1 MSENVDGTDQWF
13 FNDHFGGRAIHR
25 ANGIDLSIGQK
36 LRQQIQSPAN
46 QRDHHFGSEQTQ
58 FLGRAI
64 GVLSAYF
71 RQNEI

>member
-1 MSENVDGTDQWF
+1 MDGTDQWF
-13 FNDHFGGRAIHR
+13 FDDYFGRCVIHR

-46 QRDHHFGSEQTQ
+46 QRNHHFGSEQTQ
-58 FLGRAI
+58 FLGRTI
-64 GVLSAYF
+64 GVLPAYF